1 MVLGI
6 QIIGILFSAFMIY
19 YTYLHFKK
27 NQFTA
32 KETSFWI
39 LLWVAFLAVTL
50 YPQMLDPIVS
60 SLRLARTLDLFVILG
75 FMFLIAAVVYS
86 YTIVR
91 MNQKR
96 IDDIVREVAHERAQE
111 PKNK

>member
-1 MVLGI
+1 ML
-6 QIIGILFSAFMIY
+6 Y

-27 NQFTA
+27 KQFTA
-32 KETSFWI
+32 KEAGFWI
-39 LLWVAFLAVTL
+39 ILWLAFLGVTL
-50 YPQMLDPIVS
+50 FPQILDPIVS

-75 FMFLIAAVVYS
+75 FMFLIATIVYT

-96 IDDIVREVAHERAQE
+96 IDDIVRQVAHDKAKE
-111 PKNK
+111 PKK